1 MPSVGHDAVVIRDKL
16 RNSRAN
22 SMSVAQH
29 SEAKARSLL
38 AFGGTASLIGIGFS
52 ASGSQELGSWI
63 AVLGMLLLIY
73 SLHSFGR
80 SGPD

>member
-1 MPSVGHDAVVIRDKL
+1 MPSVGHDAVIIREML
-16 RNSRAN
+16 PSFRTNA
-22 SMSVAQH
+22 MSVVQH

-38 AFGGTASLIGIGFS
+38 AFGGTATLIGIGFS
-52 ASGSQELGSWI
+52 ASGGQELGSWI

-80 SGPD
+80 IGPD